1 MKTTGKNYLKTFMA
15 AFIMLSC
22 LVPQVMKAASGAA
35 DRSKAYGYQFTQDE
49 LNKYP
54 QKTNLPTVYLNV
66 YKTTYDSSTNTSSLT
81 GGVQTLESLQTVF
94 GTKNDWYYICNIVIR
109 DDHGTIE
116 ERNETVN
123 MRGRGNATWD
133 IGNSMK
139 KPMRLKFP
147 AKTKLLGDEFANAK
161 NWVLLA
167 NFYDKS
173 LIKNGLDYELG
184 KYMNLPFSPAAKYV
198 DLVVNG
204 KYMGTYQ
211 ISDKVEVGDKRIPG
225 TKEAVWLEANS
236 AKRTGFAEEPCFYT
250 WEMGSALCVNI
261 KNPEVE
267 NTSISNN
274 VFADET
280 LEKIRKDAMNLLTA
294 VKSFDKNSNTTYRK
308 YIDFS
313 TAVDHFIALDITGN
327 YDGDVANNYMY
338 KEQSDR
344 KYKFGPIWDSDL
356 AWGSNQGMKEK
367 HFWEGELYGFGAA
380 CKKIYESDPYFV
392 KLLYERWVEV
402 YGNGKLITYLNGKV
416 DELAT
421 SISQSAAL
429 NYSPVSSGGAG
440 CGIASEASWAD
451 GNSYT
456 KLSDTYTVIKNFNIA
471 HISWLNTQYKAM
483 YDRLGCA
490 TFEMPNIDDEDDPE
504 EGEGAAGGLQY
515 LGKGALWGGSE
526 QVYSYTGNASS
537 MCVGAKMT
545 VELEGAGARMEVF
558 ADNQYSSW
566 VATWGGS
573 PLTYTRTL
581 SSDDVAR
588 LKNAS
593 YTIKIAVYEGGTCKS
608 VKFEGG
614 AVCSHT
620 YSNDH
625 ATWTADANGIFHR
638 VCTLCGAEEKGVNYY
653 EFTVY
658 PESETT
664 QTVYA
669 TSWTPSSAKPNS
681 IAVVKIK
688 SGLETDIPGY
698 NIINSTKNAAGD
710 QTCADFRLTDGH
722 PYYSANKFKAA
733 KATYTRL
740 LGTNEEYGT
749 MILPYKYQ
757 QASTDEADFYHLATA
772 ENGKLTLTA
781 IDPSIE
787 GNASAYTPVVFK
799 RKAGATSI
807 TINGTD
813 ITVKKSSA
821 TKWHETL
828 EGWKLNGVV
837 ESQTVTADTLYQISD
852 ARTGVVSKVNRVAVV
867 PFRAYFSNTTGA
879 TSSFTL
885 SCPSMIASGDVNGD
899 GKLDINDLVFL
910 IRYLNEDT
918 IVINASAADLDNSGT
933 IAKDDIQQLVD
944 KILEK

>member
-1 MKTTGKNYLKTFMA
+1 MNLKTLLA
-15 AFIMLSC
+15 AFSMLLC
-22 LVPQVMKAASGAA
+22 FMPQTVMADSGAA
-35 DRSKAYGYQFTQDE
+35 DRSRAYGYQFTQDE
-49 LNKYP
+49 LNTYP
-54 QKTNLPTVYLNV
+54 QKTNLPTMYLNV
-66 YKTTYDSSTNTSSLT
+66 YKTTYDAGTNSTSLT
-81 GGVQTLESLQTVF
+81 GGTQTLEDLQTIF

-133 IGNSMK
+133 LGNSMK

-167 NFYDKS
+167 NHYDKS

-236 AKRTGFAEEPCFYT
+236 AKRQGFAEEPCFYT
-250 WEMGSALCVNI
+250 WDMGSALCVNI

-267 NTSISNN
+267 TVSKNGD

-280 LEKIRKDAMNLLTA
+280 LEKIRQDAMSLLTA
-294 VKSFDKNSNTTYRK
+294 VKSFDKNNNTTYRK
-308 YIDFS
+308 YIDFP

-338 KEQSDR
+338 KEQTDR

-392 KLLYERWVEV
+392 KLLYERWQQL
-402 YGNGKLITYLNGKV
+402 YDAGKLITYLNGKV
-416 DELAT
+416 DELAA

-429 NYSPVSSGGAG
+429 NYAPVSSGGAG
-440 CGIASEASWAD
+440 YGIASEADWAD
-451 GNSYT
+451 GNTYT
-456 KLSDTYTVIKNFNIA
+456 KLSDTYTVIKNFNQA
-471 HISWLNTQYKAM
+471 HISWLNTQYKNM
-483 YDRLGCA
+483 YDHLGCA
-490 TFEMPNIDDEDDPE
+490 TFEMPNIDDDDDDPE
-504 EGEGAAGGLQY
+504 DGGGANEGLEDMGIQSI
-515 LGKGALWGGSE
+515 WGTSVH
-526 QVYSYTGNASS
+526 VYTYTGSASS
-537 MCVGAKMT
+537 MCVGATMT
-545 VELEGAGARMEVF
+545 VELEGSGARMGIY
-558 ADNQYSSW
+558 ADNQYNPWKS
-566 VATWGGS
+566 TWGGS
-573 PLTYTRTL
+573 PLVNSYELNAT
-581 SSDDVAR
+581 DVAS
-588 LKNAS
+588 LKNAN
-593 YTIKIAVYEGGTCKS
+593 YAITIYVYEGGTCKS
-608 VKFEGG
+608 VSFTGG

-620 YSNDH
+620 YSDDH
-625 ATWTADANGIFHR
+625 TTWTADANGIFHR

-688 SGLETDIPGY
+688 SGLEADIPGY
-698 NIINSTKNAAGD
+698 NIVNSTKNAAGD

-781 IDPSIE
+781 IDPDIE
-787 GNASAYTPVVFK
+787 GNASAYTPVVFM

-807 TINGTD
+807 TVNGTD

-821 TKWHETL
+821 TKWHQTL
-828 EGWKLNGVV
+828 DGWKLNGVM

-852 ARTGVVSKVNRVAVV
+852 SRAGVVSKVNRVTVA

-885 SCPSMIASGDVNGD
+885 SCPSVIASGDVNGD
-899 GKLDINDLVFL
+899 GKVDISDLVLL
-910 IRYLNEDT
+910 IRYLNDKT
-918 IVINASAADLDNSGT
+918 TPIIT
-933 IAKDDIQQLVD
+933 KDDVQQLAK
-944 KILEK
+944 KILEKE

>member
-1 MKTTGKNYLKTFMA
+1 MKLKSLLA
-15 AFIMLSC
+15 AFTMLLC
-22 LVPQVMKAASGAA
+22 FVPQTMMADSGAA
-35 DRSKAYGYQFTQDE
+35 DRSKAHGYQFTQDE
-49 LNKYP
+49 LNTYP
-54 QKTNLPTVYLNV
+54 QKTNLPTMYLNV
-66 YKTTYDSSTNTSSLT
+66 YKTTYDVGTNSTSLT
-81 GGVQTLESLQTVF
+81 GGTQTLEDLQTIF

-109 DDHGTIE
+109 DDNGTIE

-133 IGNSMK
+133 LGNSMK

-236 AKRTGFAEEPCFYT
+236 AKRTGFAEEPCFYS
-250 WEMGSALCVNI
+250 WDMGSALCVNI

-267 NTSISNN
+267 TISKNGD

-280 LEKIRKDAMNLLTA
+280 LEKIRKDAMSLLTA

-308 YIDFS
+308 YIDFP

-338 KEQSDR
+338 KEQTDT

-367 HFWEGELYGFGAA
+367 HFWEGETYGFGAA

-402 YGNGKLITYLNGKV
+402 YDNGKLITYLNGKV
-416 DELAT
+416 DELAA

-429 NYSPVSSGGAG
+429 NYAPVGSGGAG
-440 CGIASEASWAD
+440 HGIASEADWAD
-451 GNSYT
+451 GNTYT
-456 KLSDTYTVIKNFNIA
+456 SLSDTYNVIKNFNDA
-471 HISWLNTQYKAM
+471 HIKWLNTQYKNM

-490 TFEMPNIDDEDDPE
+490 TFEMPNIDDDDDDPVD
-504 EGEGAAGGLQY
+504 GGGAAGGLED
-515 LGKGALWGGSE
+515 KGIQSIWGTSIH
-526 QVYSYTGNASS
+526 VYTYTGSASS
-537 MCVGAKMT
+537 MRQGAEMMI
-545 VELEGAGARMEVF
+545 ELSGNGAYMDIF
-558 ADNQYSSW
+558 ADNQYTAWQKTS
-566 VATWGGS
+566 GGS
-573 PLTYTRTL
+573 SLTFNYTLKPEDMSKLKSANYTL
-581 SSDDVAR
+581 
-588 LKNAS
+588 
-593 YTIKIAVYEGGTCKS
+593 KIYVYNGGTCKS
-608 VKFEGG
+608 VSFTGG

-625 ATWTADANGIFHR
+625 TTWTADANGIFHR
-638 VCTLCGAEEKGVNYY
+638 ACTLCGAEEKGVNYY

-669 TSWTPSSAKPNS
+669 TSWTPSADKPNS

-688 SGLETDIPGY
+688 SGLEANISGY
-698 NIINSTKNAAGD
+698 NIVNSTKNAAGD

-722 PYYSANKFKAA
+722 PYYSDKKFKAA
-733 KATYTRL
+733 KATYTRQL
-740 LGTNEEYGT
+740 VANEEYGT

-757 QASTDEADFYHLATA
+757 QASTDEADFYHLSTA

-807 TINGTD
+807 TVDGTD

-821 TKWHETL
+821 NMWNQTL
-828 EGWKLNGVV
+828 EGWSLNGVM
-837 ESQTVTADTLYQISD
+837 ESQTITADTLCQISD
-852 ARTGVVSKVNRVAVV
+852 AKAGVVSKVNQVTVA

-879 TSSFTL
+879 TSNFTL
-885 SCPSMIASGDVNGD
+885 SCPSLIASGDVNKD
-899 GKLDINDLVFL
+899 GKLDINDLVLL
-910 IRYLNEDT
+910 IRYLSDKT
-918 IVINASAADLDNSGT
+918 TPIDASAADLDNSGAIT
-933 IAKDDIQQLVD
+933 TEDVSQLVE
-944 KILEK
+944 KILEKE

>member
-1 MKTTGKNYLKTFMA
+1 MNLKTLLA
-15 AFIMLSC
+15 AFSMLLC
-22 LVPQVMKAASGAA
+22 FMPQTVMADSGAA
-35 DRSKAYGYQFTQDE
+35 DRSRAYGYQFTQDE
-49 LNKYP
+49 LNTYP
-54 QKTNLPTVYLNV
+54 QKTNLPTMYLNV
-66 YKTTYDSSTNTSSLT
+66 YKTTYDAGTNSTSLT
-81 GGVQTLESLQTVF
+81 GGTQTLEDLQTIF

-133 IGNSMK
+133 LGNSMK

-167 NFYDKS
+167 NHYDKS

-236 AKRTGFAEEPCFYT
+236 AKRTGFAEEPCFYSYDFDNKT
-250 WEMGSALCVNI
+250 LCVNI

-267 NTSISNN
+267 DNSKNNN
-274 VFADET
+274 VFADPT
-280 LEKIRKDAMNLLTA
+280 LEKIRQDAMTLINA

-308 YIDFS
+308 YIDFP

-338 KEQSDR
+338 KEQTDR

-356 AWGSNQGMKEK
+356 AWGSNQSMKDK

-392 KLLYERWVEV
+392 KLLYERWQQL
-402 YGNGKLITYLNGKV
+402 YDNGKLITYLNEKV
-416 DELAT
+416 DELAA

-429 NYSPVSSGGAG
+429 NYASEASGGAG
-440 CGIASEASWAD
+440 HRIASEASWAD
-451 GNSYT
+451 GNSYNS
-456 KLSDTYTVIKNFNIA
+456 LSDTYTVIKNFNRA
-471 HISWLNTQYKAM
+471 HIDWLNTQYKNM

-490 TFEMPNIDDEDDPE
+490 TFEMPNIDDEDDDSVD
-504 EGEGAAGGLQY
+504 GGSAAGGLQY
-515 LGKGALWGGSE
+515 LGKGALWGGNE

-558 ADNQYSSW
+558 ADNQYSPW

-581 SSDDVAR
+581 NSDDVAK

-608 VKFEGG
+608 VSFTGG
-614 AVCSHT
+614 AVCTHT
-620 YSNDH
+620 YSDDH
-625 ATWTADANGIFHR
+625 TTWTADANGIFHR

-669 TSWTPSSAKPNS
+669 TSWTPSSTKPNS

-688 SGLETDIPGY
+688 SGLEADIPGY
-698 NIINSTKNAAGD
+698 NIVNSTKNAAGD

-757 QASTDEADFYHLATA
+757 QASTDEADFYHLSTA

-781 IDPSIE
+781 IDPDIE

-807 TINGTD
+807 TVNGTD

-821 TKWHETL
+821 TKWHQTL
-828 EGWKLNGVV
+828 DGWKLNGVM

-852 ARTGVVSKVNRVAVV
+852 SRAGVVSKVNRVTVA

-885 SCPSMIASGDVNGD
+885 SCPSVMASGDVNGD
-899 GKLDINDLVFL
+899 GKVDISDLVLL
-910 IRYLNEDT
+910 IRYLNDKTTDIDNSDT
-918 IVINASAADLDNSGT
+918 IT
-933 IAKDDIQQLVD
+933 KDDVQQLAK
-944 KILEK
+944 KILEKE